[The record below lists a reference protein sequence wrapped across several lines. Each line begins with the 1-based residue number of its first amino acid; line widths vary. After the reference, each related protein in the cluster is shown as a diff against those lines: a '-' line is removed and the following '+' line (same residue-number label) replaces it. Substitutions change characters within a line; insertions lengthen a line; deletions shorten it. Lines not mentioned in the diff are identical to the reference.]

1 VTPVAVAPYGSW
13 RSPITAEL
21 VASGGV
27 RLGQIALDGDDVYW
41 LELRPTEAGRAVLVR
56 RTPDGGTEDVTPPE
70 FSARS
75 RVHEYG
81 GGSFAVSGGTVVFAN
96 LTDGAL
102 YRQDRVVGP
111 GRAAPRWSA
120 PRPLT
125 PIAPDAG
132 VRHADIV
139 VDRKRD
145 RVICVREDHTTD
157 APEAANTIIAVPL
170 EPGNRE
176 PGTSTALV
184 TGSDFYSNPRLSPDG
199 GRLAWLSWNHPNM
212 PWDGCELWVGEL
224 GANGSVER
232 AVLVAGGTDESIFG
246 PSWSPDGILHFVS
259 DRTGRWNLHRWNE
272 RAGVV
277 EPLAPMEAEFGQPTW
292 VFGLSTYAFLDAA
305 RILCTY
311 TRAGTWDLAVLDL
324 RAGGLTPVPLP
335 YTEYTQVRA
344 RPGAGSAVFLA
355 ASPTHDRRVVELDVT
370 TGEHRTLRRASG
382 TDVDERFL
390 SQPESIEFPTAGGLS
405 AYALFYPPR
414 NPDFA
419 PPPGERPPLL
429 VKSHGGP
436 TDAASTGLDLDL
448 QYWTSRGFAV
458 VDVNYGG
465 SSGYGREFRRRL
477 EGHWGIVDVDDCVN
491 AARHLADRGLV
502 DPERLAIEGGS
513 AGGFTTLAA
522 LTFRDVFHAGASY
535 YGIGDLAALARDT
548 HKFESRY
555 LDGLVGPWPEAEA
568 VYRERSPIH
577 HVERLSCPVIIFQG
591 LDDRVVPPNQAE
603 LMASALRARG
613 LPVAY
618 LAFEGEGHGF
628 KRAET
633 LQRCLEAE
641 LTFFGRLFGFDPA
654 DELPPLEIE
663 NLQARG

>member
-1 VTPVAVAPYGSW
+1 VTPTAIAPYGSW

-21 VASGGV
+21 VASGAV

-41 LELRPTEAGRAVLVR
+41 LELRPTEAGRAVLVQR
-56 RTPDGGTEDVTPPE
+56 APDGSTEDVTPAE
-70 FSARS
+70 FSVRS

-81 GGSFAVSGGTVVFAN
+81 GGSFAVSGRMVVFAN
-96 LTDGAL
+96 FADGAL
-102 YRQDRVVGP
+102 YRQRRPVGP
-111 GRAAPRWSA
+111 DRTTRRWSA
-120 PRPLT
+120 PRRLT
-125 PIAPDAG
+125 AIAQDAG

-139 VDRKRD
+139 IDRKRD
-145 RVICVREDHTTD
+145 RAICVREDHTTGV
-157 APEAANTIIAVPL
+157 PEAVNTIVAVPL
-170 EPGNRE
+170 EPWNAE
-176 PGTSTALV
+176 PGASTTLV
-184 TGSDFYSNPRLSPDG
+184 AGNDFYSNPRLSPDG
-199 GRLAWLSWNHPNM
+199 NRLAWLSWNHPNM
-212 PWDGCELWVGEL
+212 PWDGCELRVGEL
-224 GANGSVER
+224 GADGSVER
-232 AVLVAGGTDESIFG
+232 TELVAGSAHESIFG

-259 DRTGRWNLHRWNE
+259 DRTGWWNLHRWNE

-277 EPLAPMEAEFGQPTW
+277 EPLAPMEAEFAQPAW
-292 VFGLSTYAFLDAA
+292 VFGLSTYAFLDAD

-311 TRAGTWDLAVLDL
+311 TRAGTWKLAVLDL
-324 RAGGLTPVPLP
+324 RTGGLTPVPLP
-335 YTEYTQVRA
+335 YTECMQIRA
-344 RPGAGSAVFLA
+344 RPEAGTTVFLA
-355 ASPTHDRRVVELDVT
+355 ASPTHERRVVELDVA
-370 TGEHRTLRRASG
+370 TGVHRTLRRASD

-390 SQPESIEFPTAGGLS
+390 SEPESIEFPTAGGLA

-414 NPDFA
+414 NPDFG
-419 PPPGERPPLL
+419 PPPDERPPLL

-436 TDAASTGLDLDL
+436 TDAASTGLDLEV

-477 EGHWGIVDVDDCVN
+477 DGRWGIVDVDDCVN
-491 AARHLADRGLV
+491 AARHLADGGLV

-522 LTFRDVFHAGASY
+522 LTFRDVFRAGASY

-568 VYRERSPIH
+568 RYRERSPIH

-618 LAFEGEGHGF
+618 LTFEGEGHGF
-628 KRAET
+628 RRAAT

-654 DELPPLEIE
+654 DELPPLEGYPD
-663 NLQARG
+663 RVP